1 MKQYKPRTRLHLSDP
16 NEGNLHV
23 SKPWGGEAM
32 PIVPKPSI
40 SLSESS
46 IPMKRT
52 GGKCQLF
59 LIFPPLLS

>member
-23 SKPWGGEAM
+23 SKHMPRGGEAM

-46 IPMKRT
+46 IPVT
-52 GGKCQLF
+52 NGEDDQ
-59 LIFPPLLS
+59 

>member
-16 NEGNLHV
+16 NAGNLHV
-23 SKPWGGEAM
+23 SKHMPRGGEAM

-46 IPMKRT
+46 IPVT
-52 GGKCQLF
+52 NGEDDQ
-59 LIFPPLLS
+59 